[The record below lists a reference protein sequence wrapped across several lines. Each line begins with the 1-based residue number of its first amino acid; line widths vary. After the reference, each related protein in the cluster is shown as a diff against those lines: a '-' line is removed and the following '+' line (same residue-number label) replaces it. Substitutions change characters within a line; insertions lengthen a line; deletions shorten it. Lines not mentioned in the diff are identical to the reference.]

1 MHGRKRAEYKALQR
15 DAKVAAKLAAKSV
28 AWHALQAE
36 LLERRRATYSSAATT
51 SQAEPDTTTAAATA
65 TTTLQLI
72 EKAVSVN
79 PDPLWLWNFR
89 SELVLGRTEGE
100 EDTIAAVVALDW
112 EREQRVTQAALQ
124 ANPKSYGAWH
134 YRKRCLQQYLLL
146 LQNKKNSTI
155 ISDPAAA
162 VLEQEL
168 ELTSLFF
175 QRDERNFHCWSYRRF
190 VVSCC
195 LWIIGTT
202 TAESS
207 TAPPPPVGE
216 WRLDHDDGKLW
227 MGAQISRSSNTPD
240 TPASSGETA
249 TRTAQ
254 QDERVTAILEKEWAF
269 TEDKIRDNFSNFSAF
284 HYRSK
289 LLPVLVERRSSP
301 EQHSSSLS
309 EMTTTMVASELELVL
324 NAVFTEPDDQTAW
337 WYQRFLLDFMTSSS
351 SISPSHSS
359 SSSNDGAVAV
369 NEFQNILQ
377 PHMDQLRE
385 LQAEYPTGK
394 WVLTGVLQCLQH
406 GSSSSS
412 SSLQE
417 NTVAE
422 QCRILEQ
429 LIAIDPDRT
438 GRYQYLLRQTKKE
451 VEGTST

>member
-1 MHGRKRAEYKALQR
+1 MAP
-15 DAKVAAKLAAKSV
+15 AAGGTFGAS
-28 AWHALQAE
+28 
-36 LLERRRATYSSAATT
+36 RATYNSHATT
-51 SQAEPDTTTAAATA
+51 SQADTATTAAAATA

-89 SELVLGRTEGE
+89 SELLVLGRT
-100 EDTIAAVVALDW
+100 TIP
-112 EREQRVTQAALQ
+112 EQETKCL
-124 ANPKSYGAWH
+124 
-134 YRKRCLQQYLLL
+134 YRLLL
-146 LQNKKNSTI
+146 WRWIGKRNSASRRRRSKPIPNPTEPGTTASGACSSTSFFSSKTRRI
-155 ISDPAAA
+155 ASTPTFDPAAA

-168 ELTSLFF
+168 ALTSLFF

-195 LWIIGTT
+195 LWSTCISSRAAT
-202 TAESS
+202 TAEP
-207 TAPPPPVGE
+207 APPPVGE
-216 WRLDHDDGKLW
+216 WRLDDDGKLW
-227 MGAQISRSSNTPD
+227 MGAQISRSSTPD

-249 TRTAQ
+249 RTAQ
-254 QDERVTAILEKEWAF
+254 EDERVTAILEKEWAF

-289 LLPVLVERRSSP
+289 LLPVLVERRSSR
-301 EQHSSSLS
+301 ERHSSSSS
-309 EMTTTMVASELELVL
+309 EMMMTMVASELELVL

-351 SISPSHSS
+351 SSSPSRRNSS
-359 SSSNDGAVAV
+359 SGSGDFVAVAV
-369 NEFQNILQ
+369 NDFQDILQ

-406 GSSSSS
+406 GSSS
-412 SSLQE
+412 LQE

-422 QCRILEQ
+422 RCRILEE

-438 GRYQYLLRQTKKE
+438 GRYQYLLCQTQNE